1 MVRIAADF
9 TGHIMCC
16 NRTAHTCKIL
26 LVAIAVVVGQ
36 ACFFSHA
43 CSFVSS
49 SLFSLLHCSLDS
61 SPYQEMV
68 ETLLSLEVNQK
79 LGLCHACVEQGSW
92 DCARQVFTRLPP
104 LVAMWS
110 SHVVRATCELLHYK
124 IEPLYRR
131 SVCQYVCKCFVFR
144 VMWVPE
150 LWWNLMDQLG
160 NM

>member
-1 MVRIAADF
+1 MVHIAAEF
-9 TGHIMCC
+9 TGHITYC

-26 LVAIAVVVGQ
+26 LVVIAVVVGQ
-36 ACFFSHA
+36 VYFFSHA
-43 CSFVSS
+43 HSFVSS
-49 SLFSLLHCSLDS
+49 SLFSLLHCSLHS
-61 SPYQEMV
+61 SPHQEMV

-131 SVCQYVCKCFVFR
+131 SVCQYV
-144 VMWVPE
+144 
-150 LWWNLMDQLG
+150 
-160 NM
+160 